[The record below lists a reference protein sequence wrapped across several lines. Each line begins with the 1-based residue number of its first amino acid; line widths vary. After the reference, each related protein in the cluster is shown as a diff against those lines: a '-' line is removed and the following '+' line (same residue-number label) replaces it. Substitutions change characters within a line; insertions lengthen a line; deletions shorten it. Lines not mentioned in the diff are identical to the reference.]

1 MVINVPYVRWSL
13 KGSAEA
19 AEVCFMCG
27 VCCAVPEY
35 GCPAQYGSRF
45 TPRHTYVYDCL
56 AAERPSSN
64 PSIWLCVSCHKCE
77 ELCPYEVS
85 PIRFIETMKQV
96 ALEEGAAPDV
106 ATAEIEQVV
115 NTGYAFPVTP
125 NTARHREELGLEPI
139 QPTGELKR
147 IAEATGLRGPVR

>member
-1 MVINVPYVRWSL
+1 MVINVPYVRRSL

-96 ALEEGAAPDV
+96 ALEEEATPDV

-125 NTARHREELGLEPI
+125 NTARHREELGLKPI

>member
-1 MVINVPYVRWSL
+1 MPYVRWSL

-125 NTARHREELGLEPI
+125 NTARHREELGLKPI